1 MCLQLNGDQYPIKS
15 FPQMWI
21 FALLWWRLAEAFRL
35 IFWLNFS
42 VALSWRFDQ
51 FYCSSFYNYLWKQPH
66 LEIFHPNSTD
76 FNEMLHSSACF
87 WREKSYGLTIS
98 INSCTHEEKDF
109 KWNLLPWWQEPRVTQ
124 EKEPLCREVPDL
136 EGIIKMSKQ
145 EVAHELRRMQSR
157 ILNLESWRTSY
168 LWRHCTGCQRQKC
181 QSYYLWN
188 PLKSSSST
196 CSIPPSWLNPSPLAN
211 LEGVKRKWEKKGWL
225 LCN

>member
-21 FALLWWRLAEAFRL
+21 LALLWWRLAETCHL
-35 IFWLNFS
+35 IFWLNFY
-42 VALSWRFDQ
+42 VALSWRFDR
-51 FYCSSFYNYLWKQPH
+51 FYCSSFYNYLWTAH

-76 FNEMLHSSACF
+76 FNEILHSSACLK
-87 WREKSYGLTIS
+87 REILWAD
-98 INSCTHEEKDF
+98 NFNQFCTHEVKDF
-109 KWNLLPWWQEPRVTQ
+109 KSNLLPWWQEPRVTQ
-124 EKEPLCREVPDL
+124 ERKPLCSEVPDL

-157 ILNLESWRTSY
+157 MLNLESWRTSY
-168 LWRHCTGCQRQKC
+168 LWRHCMCCQQQKC
-181 QSYYLWN
+181 KSYYLRN

-196 CSIPPSWLNPSPLAN
+196 SSIPPSWLNPSPLAN
-211 LEGVKRKWEKKGWL
+211 LHRVKRKWEKKGWL